1 VDETTKTILVIDA
14 DAASLNYLAVM
25 LRKNN
30 YTVLTAGSGRE
41 GLVMSWQ
48 HLPQLIIVDPVLP
61 DVNATDLATRLRQDR
76 RTAHVPLIALSSRS
90 DPQEGPALLSA
101 GFNEYLVKSNQALT
115 DILKLIPTL
124 LGGETLAPAAPAK
137 KMGHLFVFLSAKG
150 GTGTSSLCA
159 NIAMC
164 LGKSTAQLRVAVV
177 DLVLPIGSIAN
188 IVGYTE
194 SMNITTVSAQ
204 SLEQTDTLYFKE
216 NLPKIPAWYFRLL
229 AGCPDPESSNQLSV
243 HRIPEIL
250 EAIQEAYDYVF
261 VDLGRSLS
269 RISLPIIERADL
281 LALVLS
287 TDTAAVTLTRTIWE
301 YLKAQHVDTQRVY
314 PILNRAVGLEGMTK
328 ADAESVLDFQI
339 RVTMPYMGG
348 NFSLAN
354 NRHEPVA
361 AKFQSD
367 SASIMMMQAASQMAD
382 LSTKLRNR

>member
-1 VDETTKTILVIDA
+1 VDEQPKTILVVDA
-14 DAASLNYLAVM
+14 DSASLNYLAVM

-30 YTVLTAGSGRE
+30 FNVLTAGSGRE

-61 DVNATDLATRLRQDR
+61 DVKAMDLVTRLRQDR
-76 RTAHVPLIALSSRS
+76 RTAHVPMIALSSRT
-90 DPQEGPALLSA
+90 DPQEQASLLAA
-101 GFNEYLVKSNQALT
+101 GFNEYLVKSNQALAE
-115 DILKLIPTL
+115 ILKLIPQL
-124 LGGETLAPAAPAK
+124 LGEGAPVTAITK
-137 KMGHLFVFLSAKG
+137 KGGHLFVFLSAKG

-164 LGKSTAQLRVAVV
+164 LGKATVQIRVAVV

-188 IVGYTE
+188 IVGYE
-194 SMNITTVSAQ
+194 ENMNVMTVAAQ
-204 SLEQTDTLYFKE
+204 NAEQTDALYFKE
-216 NLPKIPAWYFRLL
+216 NLPKIAAWNFRLL
-229 AGCPDPESSNQLSV
+229 AGCPDPDSSNQLSV
-243 HRIPEIL
+243 NRIPEIL
-250 EAIQEAYDYVF
+250 AGIQEAYDYVF

-287 TDTAAVTLTRTIWE
+287 TDSAAVTLTCTIWD
-301 YLKAQHVDTQRVY
+301 YLKSQQVDTQRVY

-328 ADAESVLDFQI
+328 ADAESMLGFQI

-348 NFSLAN
+348 NFTLAN

-361 AKFQSD
+361 TKFPND
-367 SASIMMMQAASQMAD
+367 SAAIMMVQAATQMAE

>member
-1 VDETTKTILVIDA
+1 MDESPKTILIVDA

-30 YTVLTAGSGRE
+30 YNVLTAGSGRE

-48 HLPQLIIVDPVLP
+48 HLPQLIIVDPALP
-61 DVNATDLATRLRQDR
+61 DVKATDLVARLRQDR
-76 RTAHVPLIALSSRS
+76 RTTRVPMIALSSRG
-90 DPQEGPALLSA
+90 DPQEAAPLIAA
-101 GFNEYLVKSNQALT
+101 GFNEYLVKSSQALT
-115 DILKLIPTL
+115 DILKLVPHL
-124 LGGETLAPAAPAK
+124 LGEGIPAPLTVK
-137 KMGHLFVFLSAKG
+137 KGGSLFVFLSAKG

-164 LGKSTAQLRVAVV
+164 MGKNTAQLRVAVV

-194 SMNITTVSAQ
+194 RMNVMTVAAQ
-204 SLEQTDTLYFKE
+204 STAETDVLFFKE
-216 NLPKIPAWYFRLL
+216 NLPKLSAWHFRVL
-229 AGCPDPESSNQLSV
+229 AGCPDPDSSNKLSIR
-243 HRIPEIL
+243 RIPEIIS
-250 EAIQEAYDYVF
+250 AIQEGFDYIF

-287 TDTAAVTLTRTIWE
+287 TDAAAITLTRTVWD
-301 YLKAQHVDTQRVY
+301 YLKSQHVDTQRVY

-328 ADAESVLDFQI
+328 ADAESALGFQI

-348 NFSLAN
+348 NFTLAN

-361 AKFQSD
+361 AKFPND
-367 SASIMMMQAASQMAD
+367 SASLMMMQAASQMAD
-382 LSTKLRNR
+382 LSTKLSNR

>member
-1 VDETTKTILVIDA
+1 MDDAPKTILVIDA

-30 YTVLTAGSGRE
+30 YNVLTAGSGRE

-61 DVNATDLATRLRQDR
+61 DVKADDLVTRLRQDR
-76 RTAHVPLIALSSRS
+76 RTARVPMIALSSRS
-90 DPQEGPALLSA
+90 DPQEAAPLLAA
-101 GFNEYLVKSNQALT
+101 GFNEYLVKSSQALS
-115 DILKLIPTL
+115 DILKLVPQL
-124 LGGETLAPAAPAK
+124 LGEETPVATAAK
-137 KMGHLFVFLSAKG
+137 KGGSLFVFLSAKG
-150 GTGTSSLCA
+150 GTGTSSLCT

-164 LGKSTAQLRVAVV
+164 MGKTTAQLRVAVV

-194 SMNITTVSAQ
+194 RMNVMTVAAQ
-204 SLEQTDTLYFKE
+204 SASQTNAAFFKE
-216 NLPKIPAWYFRLL
+216 SLPKMPVWHFRLL
-229 AGCPDPESSNQLSV
+229 AGCPDPESSNQLSIS
-243 HRIPEIL
+243 RIPEIL
-250 EAIQEAYDYVF
+250 AAIQEGFDYIF

-287 TDTAAVTLTRTIWE
+287 TDAAAVTLTRTVWD
-301 YLKAQHVDTQRVY
+301 YLKSQHVDTQRVY

-328 ADAESVLDFQI
+328 ADAESALGFQI

-348 NFSLAN
+348 NFTLAN

-361 AKFQSD
+361 AKFPND
-367 SASIMMMQAASQMAD
+367 SASLMMMQAASQMAD
-382 LSTKLRNR
+382 LTTKLSNR

>member
-1 VDETTKTILVIDA
+1 VDEAPKTILIVDA

-30 YTVLTAGSGRE
+30 YNVLTAGSGRE

-48 HLPQLIIVDPVLP
+48 HLPQLIIVDPNLP
-61 DVNATDLATRLRQDR
+61 DVKPVDLVTRLRQDR
-76 RTAHVPLIALSSRS
+76 RTAHVPMIALSGRTE
-90 DPQEGPALLSA
+90 PQEEASLLSV

-115 DILKLIPTL
+115 EILKLIPQL
-124 LGGETLAPAAPAK
+124 LGEEVQAPVVTK
-137 KMGHLFVFLSAKG
+137 KGGHLFVFLSAKG

-164 LGKSTAQLRVAVV
+164 MGKTTAQLRVAVV
-177 DLVLPIGSIAN
+177 DFVLPIGSIAN

-194 SMNITTVSAQ
+194 RMNIMTVSAQ
-204 SLEQTDTLYFKE
+204 STDQTTALYFKE
-216 NLPKIPAWYFRLL
+216 NLPKIAPWYFRLL
-229 AGCPDPESSNQLSV
+229 AGCPDPESSNQLSIS
-243 HRIPEIL
+243 RIPEIL
-250 EAIQEAYDYVF
+250 AAIQEGYDYVF
-261 VDLGRSLS
+261 VDLGRALS

-287 TDTAAVTLTRTIWE
+287 TDAAAVTLTRTVWD
-301 YLKAQHVDTQRVY
+301 YLKAQHVDSQRVY

-328 ADAESVLDFQI
+328 AEAESVLGFQI

-348 NFSLAN
+348 NFTLAN
-354 NRHEPVA
+354 NRHEPVG
-361 AKFQSD
+361 AKFPND
-367 SASIMMMQAASQMAD
+367 SASIMMSQAASQMAD

>member
-1 VDETTKTILVIDA
+1 VDDAPKTILIVDA
-14 DAASLNYLAVM
+14 DAASLNYMAVM
-25 LRKNN
+25 LRKSN
-30 YTVLTAGSGRE
+30 YNVLTAGSGRE

-48 HLPQLIIVDPVLP
+48 HLPQLIIVDPNLP
-61 DVNATDLATRLRQDR
+61 DVKAVDLVTRLRQDR
-76 RTAHVPLIALSSRS
+76 RTARVPMIALSSRA
-90 DPQEGPALLSA
+90 DPQEETPLLSA

-115 DILKLIPTL
+115 EILKLIPQL
-124 LGGETLAPAAPAK
+124 LGEGIPVPAVTK
-137 KMGHLFVFLSAKG
+137 KGGHLFVFLSAKG

-164 LGKSTAQLRVAVV
+164 MGKTTSQLRVALV

-188 IVGYTE
+188 IVGYNDRT
-194 SMNITTVSAQ
+194 NIMTVSAQ
-204 SLEQTDTLYFKE
+204 TADQTTALYFKE
-216 NLPKIPAWYFRLL
+216 NLPKIAPWYIRLL

-243 HRIPEIL
+243 TRIPEIL
-250 EAIQEAYDYVF
+250 ASIQEAYDYIF

-287 TDTAAVTLTRTIWE
+287 TDAAAVTLTRTVWD
-301 YLKAQHVDTQRVY
+301 YLKSQRVDTQRVY

-328 ADAESVLDFQI
+328 ADAETVLGFQI

-348 NFSLAN
+348 NFTLAN
-354 NRHEPVA
+354 NRHEPIA
-361 AKFQSD
+361 AKFPND
-367 SASIMMMQAASQMAD
+367 SASIMMTQAASQMAD